1 MKKLVPACA
10 LLMASLLLCS
20 CQLADRV
27 KKMDMET
34 FHLWGGSKNVWEKT
48 LIDSG
53 KNIRV
58 ETWSTGSSRAFSAF
72 TNL

>member
-27 KKMDMET
+27 KKMDMEQK
-34 FHLWGGSKNVWEKT
+34 GSF
-48 LIDSG
+48 LG
-53 KNIRV
+53 
-58 ETWSTGSSRAFSAF
+58 
-72 TNL
+72 TNC